1 GADIKEM
8 QSKTYMDAYKED
20 FISKWDRVARVR
32 KPVIAAVAGFA
43 LGGGCEVA
51 MMCDIIIAA
60 DNAQFG
66 QPEIKLGVM
75 PGAGGTQRLVREVG
89 KSKAMDMIL
98 TGRNMGAEEAER
110 VGLVSRVVPL
120 ADLMSEAM
128 KIAESIAG

>member
-1 GADIKEM
+1 MA
-8 QSKTYMDAYKED
+8 
-20 FISKWDRVARVR
+20 
-32 KPVIAAVAGFA
+32 
-43 LGGGCEVA
+43 
-51 MMCDIIIAA
+51 CDIIIAA

-66 QPEIKLGVM
+66 QPEIRLGVM

-120 ADLMSEAM
+120 ADL
-128 KIAESIAG
+128 AGGDEGRRDDRRHVASRCHDGQGIDQPRL